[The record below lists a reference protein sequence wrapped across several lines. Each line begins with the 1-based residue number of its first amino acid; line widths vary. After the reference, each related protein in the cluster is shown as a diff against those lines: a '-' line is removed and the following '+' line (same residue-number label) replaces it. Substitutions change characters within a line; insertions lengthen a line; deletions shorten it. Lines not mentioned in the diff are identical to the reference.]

1 MILAN
6 IRLTGDW
13 LSITGDCAG
22 MLRLF
27 TDLLKFLPSRTGAG
41 SAARVFTLCTGV
53 IAFASM
59 PGIPVLA
66 QTTMAKTS
74 PGLTDLGQSGRSTP
88 EVTATSVIA
97 SAIGLSLAG
106 NRTRVVITVSQP
118 VAAQAYLL
126 ADPPR
131 LVIDAPDLTFQIEH
145 APPVAN
151 MGLAGAY
158 RYGLVSPGRSRLVV
172 DLTGPARIARTE
184 ITPASPTRH
193 ASFSLELEAT
203 SAKQFLADTGKV
215 AARAPSKS
223 PAAVA
228 PDIAPPESRG
238 ATFDDGIEWPKTG
251 NGRPVIMIDP
261 GHGGIDPGAL
271 SAGVVREKDVVLAVA
286 RQLASALGA
295 TGRYD
300 VRLTRSTDVFV
311 PLNQRIE
318 MSRAAG
324 ASLFISIHADSIDS
338 GTGAAALAQSV
349 RGATVYTLSETAS
362 NQAAQALADKE
373 NAADALAG
381 VLSTSGSNG
390 EQVTGILIDLLK
402 RETQNFA
409 LEARGLLVQNM
420 RSVMTMAKDPARSA
434 AFKVL
439 RQAQAPAVLIE
450 LGYMSNTQD
459 AALLQSAE
467 WQRTVAKAITVAVN
481 SYFSKRSAQSP

>member
-1 MILAN
+1 M
-6 IRLTGDW
+6 RLH
-13 LSITGDCAG
+13 
-22 MLRLF
+22 
-27 TDLLKFLPSRTGAG
+27 TDLQRLEPMPLPPRTGAWRV
-41 SAARVFTLCTGV
+41 ACVFTLCAGV

-59 PGIPVLA
+59 PGSQVLA
-66 QTTMAKTS
+66 QTTIAKTS
-74 PGLTDLGQSGRSTP
+74 PGLAERSHSGQATP
-88 EVTATSVIA
+88 DVVATSVIA
-97 SAIGLSLAG
+97 NAISISLAG
-106 NRTRVVITVSQP
+106 NRTRVVITISQP
-118 VAAQAYLL
+118 VAAQAYVL

-131 LVIDAPDLTFQIEH
+131 LVIDAPDLTFRIEH
-145 APPVAN
+145 APPVAP

-158 RYGLVSPGRSRLVV
+158 RYGLLAPGRSRLVV

-184 ITPASPTRH
+184 ITHASQTRH
-193 ASFSLELEAT
+193 ASFTLELEAT

-215 AARAPSKS
+215 AAQVTSKA

-228 PDIAPPESRG
+228 PAIAPPETRG
-238 ATFDDGIEWPKTG
+238 ATFDDGVEWPKTG

-271 SAGVVREKDVVLAVA
+271 SADVVREKDVVLAVA

-338 GTGAAALAQSV
+338 GTGTGTGAAALAQAV

-381 VLSTSGSNG
+381 VLSTSGTDG

-409 LEARGLLVQNM
+409 LEARGLLVQSM
-420 RSVMTMAKDPARSA
+420 RSVMAMAKEPARSA

-467 WQRTVAKAITVAVN
+467 WQRSVAKAITVAVN